1 MSADIITQATQF
13 LTFTLADEV
22 FAVDISQ
29 VKEVLEYTTLTKV
42 PRTPAFMC
50 GVINLRGSV
59 VPVMDMRLK
68 FGMGQGERTVNTC
81 IIILEVNQGHSATV
95 IGAMVDSVKEVM
107 ELNPDQIEPP
117 PRIGTNLRTD
127 FIQGMGKQDEHFV
140 IILNSDKIFSQDEL
154 SVVQSAGESSNQQ
167 ATAA

>member
-1 MSADIITQATQF
+1 MEATIISQTTQF

-29 VKEVLEYTTLTKV
+29 VKEVLEYTSLTRV
-42 PRTPAFMC
+42 PRTPPFMC

-68 FGMGQGERTVNTC
+68 FGMSKGERTVNTC
-81 IIILEVNQGHSATV
+81 IIILEVVQETGATV

-107 ELNPDQIEPP
+107 EFNPEQIEAPP
-117 PRIGTNLRTD
+117 KIGTHLRTD
-127 FIQGMGKQDEHFV
+127 FIQGMGKQDDHFV
-140 IILNSDKIFSQDEL
+140 IILDSNKIFSAEEL
-154 SVVQSAGESSNQQ
+154 HAIQGADSD
-167 ATAA
+167 AAA

>member
-1 MSADIITQATQF
+1 MSATVITQTTQF
-13 LTFTLADEV
+13 LTFTLANEV

-29 VKEVLEYTTLTKV
+29 VKEVLEYTELTRV

-68 FGMGQGERTVNTC
+68 FGMDKGERTVNTC
-81 IIILEVNQGHSATV
+81 IIILEVTQEAGTTV

-107 ELNPDQIEPP
+107 ELNPEQIEAPP
-117 PRIGTNLRTD
+117 KIGTHLRTD
-127 FIQGMGKQDEHFV
+127 FIQGMGKQDDHFV
-140 IILNSDKIFSQDEL
+140 IILDSNKIFSSEELNSLQDTRTE
-154 SVVQSAGESSNQQ
+154 V
-167 ATAA
+167 AA

>member
-1 MSADIITQATQF
+1 MSADIITETTQF
-13 LTFTLADEV
+13 LTFTLANET

-29 VKEVLEYTTLTKV
+29 VKEVLEYTSLTRV

-68 FGMGQGERTVNTC
+68 FGMAEGEKTVNTC
-81 IIILEVNQGHSATV
+81 IIILEVTQETSRTT

-107 ELNPDQIEPP
+107 EFNPDQIEPP
-117 PRIGTNLRTD
+117 PKVGTHMRTE
-127 FIQGMGKQDEHFV
+127 FIMGMGKQGNHFV
-140 IILNSDKIFSQDEL
+140 IILDSNKIFSSEEL
-154 SVVQSAGESSNQQ
+154 SATQGVQGKAPE
-167 ATAA
+167 

>member
-1 MSADIITQATQF
+1 MAQTIISQTTQF
-13 LTFTLADEV
+13 LTFTLANEV

-29 VKEVLEYTTLTKV
+29 VKEVLEYTALTRV

-68 FGMGQGERTVNTC
+68 FGMAKGERTVNTC
-81 IIILEVNQGHSATV
+81 IIILEVAQETSTTV

-107 ELNPDQIEPP
+107 ELNPEQIEAPP
-117 PRIGTNLRTD
+117 KIGTHLRTD
-127 FIQGMGKQDEHFV
+127 FIMGMGKQDDYFV
-140 IILNSDKIFSQDEL
+140 IILDSNKIFSSEEL
-154 SVVQSAGESSNQQ
+154 NTLQEADNE
-167 ATAA
+167 AAA